1 MNIKEYPPVY
11 LKPMAYAEKTGEMKF
26 WRESRALDGECARQ
40 IDQIIGNEDK
50 RGVKSMETQRNELDA
65 LLDQYGND
73 RILFVLAETV
83 DTLRNDSRISESNKH
98 WIEMQNF
105 PHFSSALDTADF
117 ILQKRANPVL
127 LNGFLN
133 ILRIRVY
140 ERAESAPTEA
150 EPDEESHLDNP
161 GEFYEM
167 RKQYEKE
174 LLVELARTQKY
185 GTETGFQ
192 MHIRTDFDFSPYWFH
207 IEIEEV
213 VTGLV
218 RPYYFCCESLESLKK
233 AVIWVVNETKFYEVT
248 AFVKD
253 RSNVTFRT
261 QKDIDSDFDE
271 YYHNFYRFAEDIRE
285 TYPDLLGR
293 TFMDDQMKEIY
304 QSIIDKKEYPQF
316 DGWLQDMCRLGLA
329 YMCHKNYVPQNS
341 RTRHAG
347 ALRNDDL
354 SPNQICDPESSM
366 GKSR

>member
-1 MNIKEYPPVY
+1 MGSKVYPPVY
-11 LKPMAYAEKTGEMKF
+11 LKTMTHAEKTGEMKF
-26 WRESRALDGECARQ
+26 WRESRTLDGECARQ

-50 RGVKSMETQRNELDA
+50 HGAKSMETQRNELDA

-83 DTLRNDSRISESNKH
+83 DTLRNDSRLSESNKR
-98 WIEMQNF
+98 WFEMQDF

-127 LNGFLN
+127 LNDFLN
-133 ILRIRVY
+133 ILQIRVY
-140 ERAESAPTEA
+140 ERAERAPTEA
-150 EPDEESHLDNP
+150 EPNEESHLDNP

-192 MHIRTDFDFSPYWFH
+192 MHIRADFDRSPYWFH
-207 IEIEEV
+207 VEIEEAI
-213 VTGLV
+213 TGLV

-261 QKDIDSDFDE
+261 QQDIDLDFDE

-293 TFMDDQMKEIY
+293 TFMDNQMKELY

-316 DGWLQDMCRLGLA
+316 DGWLQDMRKSGLV
-329 YMCHKNYVPQNS
+329 YLCYKNYVSAQNKVRS
-341 RTRHAG
+341 AEE
-347 ALRNDDL
+347 LRNDEVNSNLISNTEL
-354 SPNQICDPESSM
+354 SVER
-366 GKSR
+366 GR